1 MSNMIEDW
9 KDIPGYEGL
18 YVVSNNGRVMNVR
31 SGRVLRGIVNNL
43 GYIMVGLSKSGK
55 VKMVSV
61 HRLVAEAFIKN
72 PDNLREV
79 NHKDEDKSNNNVDN
93 LEWCDRK
100 YNVNYGSRM
109 DKVRKTKE
117 LSGYWTGVSKTKD
130 YHKKY
135 WQENKDRYRKKNE

>member
-55 VKMVSV
+55 VKMISV

-117 LSGYWTGVSKTKD
+117 LRGYWTGVSKTKD

-135 WQENKDRYRKKNE
+135 WQENKDKYRKKK

>member
-31 SGRVLRGIVNNL
+31 SGRVLRGIVSNL
-43 GYIMVGLSKSGK
+43 GYIKVGLSKSGK

-61 HRLVAEAFIKN
+61 HRLVADAFIKN

-79 NHKDEDKSNNNVDN
+79 NHKDEDKTNNIVDN

-100 YNVNYGSRM
+100 YNNNYGSRM

-135 WQENKDRYRKKNE
+135 YQENKDRYRKKK

>member
-31 SGRVLRGIVNNL
+31 SGRVLKVFDNYL
-43 GYIMVGLSKSGK
+43 GYKIVSLCRSGK
-55 VKMVSV
+55 QKTFSV

-117 LSGYWTGVSKTKD
+117 MSGYWTGVSKTKD

-135 WQENKDRYRKKNE
+135 WQENKYRYRKKNE

>member
-55 VKMVSV
+55 VKMISV

>member
-9 KDIPGYEGL
+9 KDISGYEGL
-18 YVVSNNGRVMNVR
+18 YVVSNNGRVKNVR

-55 VKMVSV
+55 VKMVLV
-61 HRLVAEAFIKN
+61 HRLVAKAFIEN
-72 PDNLREV
+72 PDNFREV
-79 NHKDEDKSNNNVDN
+79 NHRDEDKANNIVDN

-109 DKVRKTKE
+109 DKVHKTKE

>member
-18 YVVSNNGRVMNVR
+18 YVVSNNGRVKNVR

-55 VKMVSV
+55 VKMISV
-61 HRLVAEAFIKN
+61 HRLVAEAFIEN

-79 NHKDEDKSNNNVDN
+79 NHKDEDKSNNIVDN

-100 YNVNYGSRM
+100 YNINYGSRM

-135 WQENKDRYRKKNE
+135 WQENKDRYRKKK

>member
-55 VKMVSV
+55 VKMISV

-135 WQENKDRYRKKNE
+135 WQENKDKYRKKK